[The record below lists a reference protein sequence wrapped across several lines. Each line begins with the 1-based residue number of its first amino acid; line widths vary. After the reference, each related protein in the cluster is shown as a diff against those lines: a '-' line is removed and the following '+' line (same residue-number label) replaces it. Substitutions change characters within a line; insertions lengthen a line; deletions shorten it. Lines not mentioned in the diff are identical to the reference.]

1 LATADWIV
9 MALYCLLMVTIGLW
23 SYRKVSNTQDFYVA
37 GGRMPWWLS
46 GISHHMSGYSAAV
59 FVAYAGVAYSYGFT
73 LYVWWAVSISIAVFA
88 GAIFI
93 APQWVRLRL
102 SLNIASPVE
111 YLASRYNVPTQQLVA
126 WSGVILKL
134 FDVGAKWASI
144 GVILNTFT
152 GISLLNG
159 ILLSGCLSL
168 FYISLGGLWAD
179 ALTDLAQFI
188 VQLLAGISL
197 FVIVLVKLGGASAV
211 LTLWDRLPPENSAL
225 FNGPYSAGFCLA
237 YALISFLSYN
247 GGTWNLA
254 QRYLAAP
261 SASSVRRAAL
271 LSSALYLV
279 WPLIL
284 FFPMWAAPVF
294 LPHLADPTQSYS
306 LLAKTL
312 LPPGLL
318 GLVLASMFA
327 HTMAMTTSDANAVSA
342 VITRDIMPTF
352 VGRLRKLSETQAL
365 RLARLTT
372 VTFTALTLVVAFEA
386 DRFGGILDLLVLW
399 FAGLV
404 GPTAVPLILGLLPA
418 FRRSNSAAAMVSWGA
433 GLVTFALLRY
443 SFRVGLA
450 ATLASPV
457 AVSCVI
463 FVLVGWVLPATQ
475 TSLHQ
480 SNLLRILGNDR
491 DA

>member
-1 LATADWIV
+1 
-9 MALYCLLMVTIGLW
+9 MVTIGLW
-23 SYRKVSNTQDFYVA
+23 SYRKVANTQDFYVA
-37 GGRMPWWLS
+37 GGKMPWWLS

-73 LYVWWAVSISIAVFA
+73 LYVWWALPISIAVFA
-88 GAIFI
+88 GAFFI
-93 APQWVRLRL
+93 APQWVRLRI
-102 SLNIASPVE
+102 SLNVASPVE
-111 YLASRYNVPTQQLVA
+111 YLALRYNVPTQQFVA

-144 GVILNTFT
+144 GVILNAFT
-152 GISLLNG
+152 GISLFSG

-188 VQLLAGISL
+188 VQLLAGLSL
-197 FVIVLVKLGGASAV
+197 FVIVLVKLGGASA
-211 LTLWDRLPPENSAL
+211 LFTLWDRLPTGNRDI

-271 LSSALYLV
+271 LSSALYLI

-294 LPHLADPTQSYS
+294 LPRLADPTQSYS
-306 LLAKTL
+306 LLAKSL
-312 LPPGLL
+312 LPPGLV

-342 VITRDIMPTF
+342 VITRDIMPAF
-352 VGRLRKLSETQAL
+352 ARKLKRLSETQAL
-365 RLARLTT
+365 KVARLTT

-386 DRFGGILDLLVLW
+386 DRFGGILDLLVVW

-418 FRRSNSAAAMVSWGA
+418 FGRSNSAAAMMSWGA
-433 GLVTFALLRY
+433 GLVTFGVLRY
-443 SFRVGLA
+443 SLQEGLA
-450 ATLASPV
+450 ATVASPV
-457 AVSCVI
+457 AVSCLV
-463 FVLVGWVLPATQ
+463 FVLAGWVLPPGP
-475 TSLHQ
+475 TSLHRSKVLQ
-480 SNLLRILGNDR
+480 VLGEDR